1 MAQEFS
7 PIRSV
12 TALTGNDSAHSGEE
26 DGNMNGPNFMQAWVA
41 LAGSLTMI
49 ALILT
54 AFGLMLGIVKPA
66 DALRRVG
73 AILGVV
79 MLLMVLP
86 AVLVNLWSGMSLWQ
100 QLALAAIV
108 LGICLLKRPRRQA
121 RSK

>member
-1 MAQEFS
+1 
-7 PIRSV
+7 
-12 TALTGNDSAHSGEE
+12 
-26 DGNMNGPNFMQAWVA
+26 MNGSNFMHGWVA
-41 LAGSLTMI
+41 IAGSLAII

-86 AVLVNLWSGMSLWQ
+86 AILVSIWSSMSLWQ
-100 QLALAAIV
+100 QIGIASLAIIFLSW
-108 LGICLLKRPRRQA
+108 GQA
-121 RSK
+121 RKTSRRYKK

>member
-1 MAQEFS
+1 
-7 PIRSV
+7 
-12 TALTGNDSAHSGEE
+12 
-26 DGNMNGPNFMQAWVA
+26 MNASNFMQGWVT
-41 LAGSLTMI
+41 LAGSLAMS

-86 AVLVNLWSGMSLWQ
+86 AVLVSIWLGMSLWQ
-100 QLALAAIV
+100 RFALPAIV
-108 LGICLLKRPRRQA
+108 LGICLFKRAHPGL
-121 RSK
+121 S

>member
-1 MAQEFS
+1 
-7 PIRSV
+7 
-12 TALTGNDSAHSGEE
+12 
-26 DGNMNGPNFMQAWVA
+26 MNGSNFMQVWVA
-41 LAGSLTMI
+41 LAGSVATI

-86 AVLVNLWSGMSLWQ
+86 AILVSIWSGMSLWQ
-100 QLALAAIV
+100 RLGLAAV
-108 LGICLLKRPRRQA
+108 ALGVWQ
-121 RSK
+121 

>member
-1 MAQEFS
+1 
-7 PIRSV
+7 
-12 TALTGNDSAHSGEE
+12 
-26 DGNMNGPNFMQAWVA
+26 MNGSNFMQGWVA
-41 LAGSLTMI
+41 LAGLITMI

-86 AVLVNLWSGMSLWQ
+86 AVLVNLWSGMSVWQ
-100 QLALAAIV
+100 RLGLAV
-108 LGICLLKRPRRQA
+108 LGIAVWQWRRPRKESRK
-121 RSK
+121 R